1 MFDDPQKEL
10 KRLEEELLK
19 KEMDDTEFEQFYHDI
34 YEEFAPVEEEEPVVR
49 NHANQY
55 GNAVPKAKPSTYADT
70 PRAVAPKKKDKGV
83 RGLMITICLECV
95 GIAAVVLWWV
105 LRIL

>member
-19 KEMDDTEFEQFYHDI
+19 KEADDDFERFYQDI
-34 YEEFAPVEEEEPVVR
+34 YEEFGPVEEEEEPVR
-49 NHANQY
+49 NHANHY
-55 GNAVPKAKPSTYADT
+55 GNAVPKAKTSTYADT
-70 PRAVAPKKKDKGV
+70 PRAVAPPKKDKGV